1 MQSLVTERT
10 ASAHNR
16 LDMLADV
23 LRQSR
28 EVDRSSVEQEADAIG
43 EQLCKLSKFIVLN
56 TTGFRKICKKVRRLA
71 PTPVHKAAASSALL
85 LC

>member
-23 LRQSR
+23 LTK
-28 EVDRSSVEQEADAIG
+28 
-43 EQLCKLSKFIVLN
+43 QLPAPAFW
-56 TTGFRKICKKVRRLA
+56 RLA
-71 PTPVHKAAASSALL
+71 NELLGRGAQRWLLPPLAPLASGARSGAAPPAA
-85 LC
+85 